1 MTAMTTLPATAPSP
15 GFSRNRILAVT
26 RLHFVN
32 RFAMFVLPSMILGFI
47 LLANIAI
54 WYLILAATDP
64 SDPVHHGQGFSY
76 TGAIFYIFIYMMIVA
91 VQAVNRTFPFALG
104 YGVTRRNFWLGS
116 SLAFVL
122 LAVGYSALLTILS
135 VIELW
140 TNGWGAGGHMFV
152 PTYFDGGAW
161 YLRFALYLLVFL
173 LCLFVGSAAAAVY
186 VRWRSTG
193 MIAYFAGLV
202 IIVLGAITL
211 ITLTGSWVA
220 VGDWLTDSGALGL
233 AAWSLVISAVSAFA
247 GYFILRRATPK
258 N

>member
-1 MTAMTTLPATAPSP
+1 MTTTTTATTMIPARGS
-15 GFSRNRILAVT
+15 SRNRILAVT

-32 RFAMFVLPSMILGFI
+32 RFAMFGLPSMILGFI

-104 YGVTRRNFWLGS
+104 YGVTRRNFWLGT

-122 LAVGYSALLTILS
+122 LAVLYSVLLTVLS

-161 YLRFALYLLVFL
+161 YLRFVLYLLVFL
-173 LCLFVGSAAAAVY
+173 LCLFVGSAAAAIY

-193 MIAYFAGLV
+193 MIAYFAGLAIILLGV
-202 IIVLGAITL
+202 IALV
-211 ITLTGSWVA
+211 TLTGSWVA
-220 VGDWLTDSGALGL
+220 VGAWLDASGALGL
-233 AAWSLVISAVSAFA
+233 AAWSLVISAVSAIA